1 MNFSESAQVDLFK
14 VIAAILHLGN
24 LTLEADREDQ
34 ASLTAQSAATA
45 GKVCH
50 VLGIPVAEFSRALVK
65 PRIKAGRDWVTQAR
79 NVEQV
84 YYSIEAL
91 SRSLYERMF
100 GELID
105 LINQTLYTPA
115 QKASFIGVL
124 DIAGFEIFEVN
135 CYYTLALMPSF

>member
-1 MNFSESAQVDLFK
+1 MNFAPSQQLDLYR
-14 VIAAILHLGN
+14 VVAAILLLGN
-24 LTLEADREDQ
+24 LTLEADRDDQ
-34 ASLTAQSAATA
+34 AALTSNCAATA
-45 GKVCH
+45 EKVCH

-65 PRIKAGRDWVTQAR
+65 PLIKAGRDWVVQAK

-100 GELID
+100 GALID
-105 LINQTLYTPA
+105 YINETLYTRSA
-115 QKASFIGVL
+115 KASFIGVL

-135 CYYTLALMPSF
+135 

>member
-1 MNFSESAQVDLFK
+1 M
-14 VIAAILHLGN
+14 
-24 LTLEADREDQ
+24 TLESDREEN
-34 ASLTAQSAATA
+34 ACFTAQSAAVVE
-45 GKVCH
+45 KICH
-50 VLGIPVAEFSRALVK
+50 VLGIAVTEFSRALLK

-100 GELID
+100 GDLID
-105 LINQTLYTPA
+105 RINKTLYTPA

-124 DIAGFEIFEVN
+124 DIAGFEIFEV
-135 CYYTLALMPSF
+135 LI